1 MSVFGSM
8 FTATSGLAAQSQS
21 LGMISNNIANVST
34 VGYKRNDADFSSLVT
49 TENMTTLYTPGAV
62 KASTNQ
68 RISLQGALQQSQS
81 ATDLA
86 ITGNGMFVV
95 RNAGGTEPL
104 FTRAGSFK
112 ENVNGLLQN
121 TSGYILQGWP
131 LDQNGQIVGSTGNIG
146 SLVPVDV
153 AFSGGISQT
162 TTGATFSAALNAN
175 QAVNTSSTPD
185 FTRTMTVYDSLGNPQ
200 EVNINF
206 KKLQSTNGS
215 TIGTLDLG
223 AQSGNFAP
231 GTDSFDVN
239 GTTVTMD
246 GNVNKLLTD
255 LNAITNVSAYLD
267 ANGRLNIEDTSGG
280 TLTIADGAGTPLAD
294 GTLGIAAGTF
304 AASAAPTTLPGAA
317 TAATANPNGWWQVE
331 FTTNSGT
338 VETGALNFNT
348 NGTLNAATDV
358 NGATN
363 IALAWNPPGAD
374 PLNIDLNLAGL
385 RQQSSDYTVISNT
398 QNGSPLGFK
407 TGVTVGSD
415 GVVTAQ
421 FSNGLSRKVYQLAV
435 ATFPNMNGLSEL
447 NGNVY
452 RESDTSGTFNLQQ
465 AGAGGAG
472 LINGGALEGSNVD
485 LADEFSKMIITQRAY
500 SANTKVITT
509 ADQMT
514 AELLQIR

>member
-8 FTATSGLAAQSQS
+8 FTAGSGLAAQSQS

-34 VGYKRNDADFSSLVT
+34 VGYKRNDASFSSLVT
-49 TENMTTLYTPGAV
+49 TENMTTLYSPGAV
-62 KASTNQ
+62 KANTNQ
-68 RISLQGALQQSQS
+68 RISLQGAIQQSQS

-95 RNAGGTEPL
+95 RTPNGTEPL

-121 TSGYILQGWP
+121 TSGYILQGFP
-131 LDQNGQIVGSTGNIG
+131 LDQNGQIIGSAGNVN

-153 AFSGGISQT
+153 AFSGGISEVT
-162 TTGATFSAALNAN
+162 TTASFAAALNAN
-175 QAVNTSSTPD
+175 QPVSSATAD
-185 FTRTMTVYDSLGNPQ
+185 FTRSITVYDSLGNAQ

-215 TIGTLDLG
+215 TIGTVDLG
-223 AQSGNFAP
+223 AQSANFSP
-231 GTDSFDVN
+231 GTDTFDVN
-239 GTTVTMD
+239 GTTVTLD

-255 LNAITNVSAYLD
+255 LNAIANVNAYLD

-280 TLTIADGAGTPLAD
+280 NLTIADGAGTPLAN

-304 AASAAPTTLPGAA
+304 NATAAPATLPGAA
-317 TAATANPNGWWQVE
+317 TVATPNANGWWQVE
-331 FTTNSGT
+331 FTTSSGT

-348 NGTLNAATDV
+348 NGTLNAAQDV
-358 NGATN
+358 NGQIN
-363 IALAWNPPGAD
+363 IALGWTPPGAD
-374 PLNIDLNLAGL
+374 PLAIDLDLAGL
-385 RQQSSDYTVISNT
+385 RQQSSDYTVIST
-398 QNGSPLGFK
+398 GQNGSPLGFK
-407 TGVTVGSD
+407 TGVSIGSD
-415 GVVTAQ
+415 GIVTAQ
-421 FSNGLSRKVYQLAV
+421 FSNGLSRQVYQLAL
-435 ATFPNMNGLSEL
+435 ATFPNVNGLSEL

-452 RESDTSGTFNLQQ
+452 RESDTSGTFNLLN
-465 AGAGGAG
+465 AGSGGAG

-485 LADEFSKMIITQRAY
+485 LADEFSKMIVTQRAY

>member
-8 FTATSGLAAQSQS
+8 FTASSGLAAQSQS

-34 VGYKRNDADFSSLVT
+34 VGYKRNDAAFSSLVT
-49 TENMTTLYTPGAV
+49 TENMTTLYSPGAV
-62 KASTNQ
+62 KATTNQ

-81 ATDLA
+81 ATDIA

-95 RNAGGTEPL
+95 RTDGGTEPL
-104 FTRAGSFK
+104 FTRAGSFS

-131 LDQNGQIVGSTGNIG
+131 LDQNGQIIGSPGNVG

-153 AFSGGISQT
+153 AFRGGVSQVT
-162 TTGATFSAALNAN
+162 TTAGFSAALNAN
-175 QAVNTSSTPD
+175 QPISSATAD
-185 FTRTMTVYDSLGNPQ
+185 FTRPMTFYDSLGNAQ
-200 EVNINF
+200 NVNINF

-215 TIGTLDLG
+215 TIGTVDLS
-223 AQSGNFAP
+223 AQAGDFAP
-231 GTDSFDVN
+231 GTDTFDVN
-239 GTTVTMD
+239 GTTVTLD
-246 GNVNKLLTD
+246 GSVNKLLTD
-255 LNAITNVSAYLD
+255 LNAIANINAYLD

-280 TLTIADGAGTPLAD
+280 TLTIADGTGTPLAN
-294 GTLGIAAGTF
+294 GTLGIAAG
-304 AASAAPTTLPGAA
+304 GYAA
-317 TAATANPNGWWQVE
+317 TAAPATLTGATPTGTPNPNGWWMVE

-338 VETGALNFNT
+338 VESGAINFKT
-348 NGTLNAATDV
+348 DGSLNAAPDV
-358 NGATN
+358 NGQIN
-363 IALAWNPPGAD
+363 IALGWTPPGAD
-374 PLNIDLNLAGL
+374 PLNIDLDLAGL
-385 RQQSSDYTVISNT
+385 RQQSSDYTVISTT

-407 TGVTVGSD
+407 TGVSIGSD

-435 ATFPNMNGLSEL
+435 ATFPNMNGLSEI

-452 RESDTSGTFNLQQ
+452 RESDTSGTFNLLE
-465 AGAGGAG
+465 AGVGGAG

>member
-8 FTATSGLAAQSQS
+8 FTATSGLVAQSQS

-34 VGYKRNDADFSSLVT
+34 VGYKRNDASFSSLVT

-86 ITGNGMFVV
+86 ISGNGMFVV
-95 RNAGGTEPL
+95 RSAGGTEPL
-104 FTRAGSFK
+104 FTRAGSFT

-131 LDQNGQIVGSTGNIG
+131 LDQNGQVIGSAGNVG

-153 AFSGGISQT
+153 AFSGGISQV

-175 QAVNTSSTPD
+175 QPVSTSSAD

-200 EVNINF
+200 EVHLNF
-206 KKLQSTNGS
+206 KKLESTNGS
-215 TIGTLDLG
+215 TIGTLDLSTH
-223 AQSGNFAP
+223 SGNFTP

-267 ANGRLNIEDTSGG
+267 ANGHLNIEDTSGG
-280 TLTIADGAGTPLAD
+280 TLTIADGAGTPLAN
-294 GTLGIAAGTF
+294 GTVGLAAGTF
-304 AASAAPTTLPGAA
+304 AASAAPTTLTGA
-317 TAATANPNGWWQVE
+317 TPTGTANPNGWWQVE

-338 VETGALNFNT
+338 VETGAINFNT

-358 NGATN
+358 NGQTN

-385 RQQSSDYTVISNT
+385 RQQSSDYTVIATS

-435 ATFPNMNGLSEL
+435 ATFANVNGLSEL

-452 RESDTSGTFNLQQ
+452 RESDTSGTFNLLE
-465 AGAGGAG
+465 AGSGGAG